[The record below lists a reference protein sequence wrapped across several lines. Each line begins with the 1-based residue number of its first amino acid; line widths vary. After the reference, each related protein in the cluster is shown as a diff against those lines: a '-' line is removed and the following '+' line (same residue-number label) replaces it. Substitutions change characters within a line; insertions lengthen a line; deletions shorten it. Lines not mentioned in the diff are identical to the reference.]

1 MQPYDDGSFGD
12 FTSTTRS
19 VCHCLI
25 DRLNGS
31 ESGDLD
37 GLWSTWVNQV
47 SRCTAIAQ
55 GMSGFD
61 PADQVDKEI
70 CDMQRDINEAA
81 AAMEK
86 LMVEAKANEDRPNLD
101 VDLKIIDSCS
111 LLLVSV
117 QVSYI
122 VQAEYPVLRT

>member
-1 MQPYDDGSFGD
+1 
-12 FTSTTRS
+12 
-19 VCHCLI
+19 
-25 DRLNGS
+25 
-31 ESGDLD
+31 
-37 GLWSTWVNQV
+37 
-47 SRCTAIAQ
+47 
-55 GMSGFD
+55 MSGFD

-111 LLLVSV
+111 QLLVSV

-122 VQAEYPVLRT
+122 V